1 MTEEN
6 NETKVE
12 QSTSEPKGES
22 QVEAKGES
30 KGESQVEA
38 QAESVDP
45 IAELKAERDRYK
57 DAALRALADLD
68 NFRKRSIREREEA
81 AKKAREDVLRELLP
95 VFDNLDRASQ
105 FVGSSVDMAAVAKG
119 IEMVLKLF
127 EDTLGRLGG
136 RRLRSVGQVFDPQ
149 VHEAIAQEPSE
160 LPAGV
165 VCAEHLAGYML
176 GDRLLRAAMVVV
188 STGPAATASA
198 QETNGEKEKKN
209 DEHVEPAPSK
219 G

>member
-12 QSTSEPKGES
+12 QGTSESK
-22 QVEAKGES
+22 VETA
-30 KGESQVEA
+30 
-38 QAESVDP
+38 DP
-45 IAELKAERDRYK
+45 IAALTAERDRYK

-68 NFRKRSIREREEA
+68 NYRKRSIRERDEV
-81 AKKAREDVLRELLP
+81 AKKAREDLLRELLP

-105 FVGSSVDMAAVAKG
+105 FVGQSADVAAVAKG

-127 EDTLGRLGG
+127 EDTLGRVGG
-136 RRLRSVGQVFDPQ
+136 KRLRSVGQVFDPQ
-149 VHEAIAQEPSE
+149 VHEAISQQPSE
-160 LPAGV
+160 HPAGV
-165 VCAEHLAGYML
+165 VSAEHLAGYML

-188 STGPAATASA
+188 STGPAAPAPVA
-198 QETNGEKEKKN
+198 EKKN
-209 DEHVEPAPSK
+209 EEEQLEFDPSK

>member
-12 QSTSEPKGES
+12 QGTSEAK
-22 QVEAKGES
+22 VETP
-30 KGESQVEA
+30 
-38 QAESVDP
+38 DP
-45 IAELKAERDRYK
+45 IAALTAERDRYK

-68 NFRKRSIREREEA
+68 NFRKRSIRERDEV
-81 AKKAREDVLRELLP
+81 AKKAREDLLRELLP

-105 FVGSSVDMAAVAKG
+105 FVGQSADVAAVAKG

-127 EDTLGRLGG
+127 EDTLGRVGG
-136 RRLRSVGQVFDPQ
+136 KRLRSVGQVFDPQ
-149 VHEAIAQEPSE
+149 VHEAISQQPSE
-160 LPAGV
+160 HPAGV
-165 VCAEHLAGYML
+165 VSAEHLAGYML

-188 STGPAATASA
+188 STGPAASA
-198 QETNGEKEKKN
+198 PVTEKKN
-209 DEHVEPAPSK
+209 EEEQLEFDPSK

>member
-6 NETKVE
+6 NETKIE
-12 QSTSEPKGES
+12 QETSESK
-22 QVEAKGES
+22 VETA
-30 KGESQVEA
+30 
-38 QAESVDP
+38 DP
-45 IAELKAERDRYK
+45 IAALTAERDRYK

-68 NFRKRSIREREEA
+68 NFRKRSIRERDEV
-81 AKKAREDVLRELLP
+81 AKKAREDLLRELLP

-105 FVGSSVDMAAVAKG
+105 FVGQSADVAAVAKG

-136 RRLRSVGQVFDPQ
+136 KRLRSVGQVFDPQ
-149 VHEAIAQEPSE
+149 VHEAISQQPSDH
-160 LPAGV
+160 PAGV
-165 VCAEHLAGYML
+165 VSAEHLAGYML

-188 STGPAATASA
+188 STGPAAGAPEA
-198 QETNGEKEKKN
+198 EKKSEEEQLEF
-209 DEHVEPAPSK
+209 DPSK

>member
-12 QSTSEPKGES
+12 QGTSESK
-22 QVEAKGES
+22 VETA
-30 KGESQVEA
+30 
-38 QAESVDP
+38 DP
-45 IAELKAERDRYK
+45 IAALTAERDRYK

-68 NFRKRSIREREEA
+68 NYRKRSIRERDEV
-81 AKKAREDVLRELLP
+81 AKKAREDLLRELLP

-105 FVGSSVDMAAVAKG
+105 FVGQSADVAAVAKG

-127 EDTLGRLGG
+127 EDTLGRVGG
-136 RRLRSVGQVFDPQ
+136 KRLRSVGQVFDPQ
-149 VHEAIAQEPSE
+149 VHEAISQQPSDH
-160 LPAGV
+160 PAGV
-165 VCAEHLAGYML
+165 VSAEHLAGYML

-188 STGPAATASA
+188 STGPAAPAPVA
-198 QETNGEKEKKN
+198 EKKN
-209 DEHVEPAPSK
+209 EEEQLEFDPSK